1 MCWVALM
8 HFSLEPVILLG
19 LVSIIGAVAIVVGA
33 TAVMEAVSQTRG
45 NLPTADEAL
54 LSVQPIRLSMI
65 VEGRGRMTE
74 PLHLH
79 FTLAD
84 PAVALIQI
92 ELANPLDREA
102 RAAQCVKTASKVFVA
117 EVEPKVIQRWYN
129 ANPYWDGETK
139 QLPMSVF
146 FAGHGQAGCR
156 TIWVSMTPIKLP
168 CSGLPDL
175 TDFGWYVEGP
185 CRRTTPTQVLKP
197 NRIST
202 MSR

>member
-1 MCWVALM
+1 M
-8 HFSLEPVILLG
+8 HFSLDPVILLG

-92 ELANPLDREA
+92 ELANPLDP
-102 RAAQCVKTASKVFVA
+102 VA
-117 EVEPKVIQRWYN
+117 V
-129 ANPYWDGETK
+129 
-139 QLPMSVF
+139 
-146 FAGHGQAGCR
+146 
-156 TIWVSMTPIKLP
+156 LP
-168 CSGLPDL
+168 CN
-175 TDFGWYVEGP
+175 V
-185 CRRTTPTQVLKP
+185 R
-197 NRIST
+197 N
-202 MSR
+202 

>member
-1 MCWVALM
+1 LCWVALM

-117 EVEPKVIQRWYN
+117 EVEPKVVQRWYN
-129 ANPYWDGETK
+129 ANPYWNGETK
-139 QLPMSVF
+139 RLPIRVF
-146 FAGHGQAGCR
+146 MGDGGHAACR
-156 TIWVSMTPIKLP
+156 TIWVMMSPGTPP
-168 CSGLPDL
+168 DSGP
-175 TDFGWYVEGP
+175 TDVEDFTWLLDGP
-185 CRRTTPTQVLKP
+185 C
-197 NRIST
+197 
-202 MSR
+202 